1 MLPFKNNKLKKIV
14 NVYQLKYKDGEAQGL
29 GDFIRGCFCLNQITT
44 LLKLDFEIDI
54 KNHPISLFLKAKD
67 NTTDTNPD
75 TDTDTNPDTDTD
87 TNPDTTQ
94 NPLNP
99 IIGEPLNKKVD
110 DEDEDE
116 NWRNEI
122 CHYKDYNYK
131 SISSRISVTNPIFLN
146 NYIDHLNSVNVETYY
161 TYVTS
166 FPVVDKLTNDGR
178 NKILQYFTP
187 NDELDQIINDNM
199 KKLNLVPKNYCVIHI
214 RSGNRYLLKNEA
226 LDYNNVNKIIYII
239 KKIIST
245 TTTTKLSISNIL
257 LISDTNKI
265 KVIIK
270 KHLPNIKMRLNPI
283 THFGHY
289 PNDANDANGANDPDE
304 LIKIRSSLVD
314 FFLMSKSNTI
324 FSFSPYNW
332 QSGFSKQCSNLFNI
346 PYYHI
351 HIDDQH

>member
-1 MLPFKNNKLKKIV
+1 MLSFKNNKLKKIV
-14 NVYQLKYKDGEAQGL
+14 NVYQLKYKNDEAQGL
-29 GDFIRGCFCLNQITT
+29 GDFIRGCFCLNQITI
-44 LLKLDFEIDI
+44 LLKLEFEIDI
-54 KNHPISLFLKAKD
+54 KNHPISLFLKA
-67 NTTDTNPD
+67 NTN
-75 TDTDTNPDTDTD
+75 
-87 TNPDTTQ
+87 DTT
-94 NPLNP
+94 PDD
-99 IIGEPLNKKVD
+99 KKVKD
-110 DEDEDE
+110 DKKVE

-146 NYIDHLNSVNVETYY
+146 NYIDHLNSINAETYY

-166 FPVVDKLTNDGR
+166 FPVVDKLTDNGR
-178 NKILQYFTP
+178 NKILQYFTQ
-187 NDELDQIINDNM
+187 NDELDQIINDTM

-214 RSGNRYLLKNEA
+214 RSGDRYLLKNEA
-226 LDYNNVNKIIYII
+226 LDYNIVNKIIYII

-245 TTTTKLSISNIL
+245 TTKPTKLSISNIL

-270 KHLPNIKMRLNPI
+270 KHLPNIKMRLSPI
-283 THFGHY
+283 AHFGHY
-289 PNDANDANGANDPDE
+289 PNDPADPAVPADPVE